1 MASEIAHLASRALI
15 GVSGP
20 DWRSFLQGLI
30 TQDVETL
37 QPGEMRY
44 GALLAPQGRLLND
57 LFITGGEDG
66 ATLDVSA
73 AARDGLIAKL
83 TMYRLRAKVQIAAL
97 DAQVFAAW
105 GDDAPLSIDGGWF
118 ADPRL
123 RAIGWRGASSSP
135 VEGAKHEDAYVA
147 HRLSH
152 GVSDPEKDAVE
163 NDFPIEAN
171 FDLLHGI
178 DFKKGCFVGQETT
191 SRMHRR
197 GVVKTRMAPIR
208 FEGAALPFGA
218 LVMAADRRA
227 GEVRSSID
235 GLALA
240 VFRIDRAS
248 AGGLTVDGRPV
259 SLNPPPWLEHSFK
272 NVDETPQSTAK
283 LGAEEENADA

>member
-97 DAQVFAAW
+97 DAQVFAACQ
-105 GDDAPLSIDGGWF
+105 A
-118 ADPRL
+118 
-123 RAIGWRGASSSP
+123 
-135 VEGAKHEDAYVA
+135 
-147 HRLSH
+147 
-152 GVSDPEKDAVE
+152 
-163 NDFPIEAN
+163 
-171 FDLLHGI
+171 
-178 DFKKGCFVGQETT
+178 GQ
-191 SRMHRR
+191 
-197 GVVKTRMAPIR
+197 
-208 FEGAALPFGA
+208 
-218 LVMAADRRA
+218 
-227 GEVRSSID
+227 
-235 GLALA
+235 
-240 VFRIDRAS
+240 
-248 AGGLTVDGRPV
+248 
-259 SLNPPPWLEHSFK
+259 
-272 NVDETPQSTAK
+272 
-283 LGAEEENADA
+283 